1 MYNGYTQTTDWVNK
15 LTNITKSEQRIE
27 KAKEMMQ
34 SLKQQVMAGKIP
46 PGKGGS
52 PGQPYQPPQPTGPY
66 VPAPPR
72 PTPPPKLAGGP
83 ALPGEPG
90 RPGTPKAPGGRPHLP
105 GEKPTPAP
113 AGRNPQLPGMKLAQV
128 DYTSPHPKFDQHM
141 KNTPPLSQPKD
152 RIDHLKKGVTIRK
165 A

>member
-1 MYNGYTQTTDWVNK
+1 MAYFQTTDWGAK
-15 LTNITKSEQRIE
+15 LRLLTDLETHKQEQ
-27 KAKEMMQ
+27 AQ
-34 SLKQQVMAGKIP
+34 NLKQKIRDTKQAMAGKIP

-72 PTPPPKLAGGP
+72 EVAGGASFDIDP
-83 ALPGEPG
+83 AAHKKVNKGAKMHNKTRGNPSDKEVEMI
-90 RPGTPKAPGGRPHLP
+90 KKMMGG
-105 GEKPTPAP
+105 
-113 AGRNPQLPGMKLAQV
+113 PQLPLAQV

>member
-1 MYNGYTQTTDWVNK
+1 MAYDHAGEWSHK
-15 LTNITKSEQRIE
+15 LISLEQRE
-27 KAKEMMQ
+27 Q
-34 SLKQQVMAGKIP
+34 FMASRNP
-46 PGKGGS
+46 NPDDA
-52 PGQPYQPPQPTGPY
+52 PYR
-66 VPAPPR
+66 PAPGPGHPDYTPPPPIRR
-72 PTPPPKLAGGP
+72 PTPPTKLAGGP

-113 AGRNPQLPGMKLAQV
+113 AGTNPQLAQV

-152 RIDHLKKGVTIRK
+152 RIDHLKKGVIIRK

>member
-72 PTPPPKLAGGP
+72 PPLAAAIIISTFSIATEG
-83 ALPGEPG
+83 
-90 RPGTPKAPGGRPHLP
+90 
-105 GEKPTPAP
+105 
-113 AGRNPQLPGMKLAQV
+113 NV
-128 DYTSPHPKFDQHM
+128 
-141 KNTPPLSQPKD
+141 
-152 RIDHLKKGVTIRK
+152 
-165 A
+165 